1 MTRWTYLKG
10 LDGRVGLRVL
20 AARWQGRK
28 LKLVGRILVP
38 AVAPNP
44 HRAFRMALVAK
55 ADGEMPGVKME
66 ELLVAAKKKGAFPW
80 T

>member
-20 AARWQGRK
+20 AARRKHGK

-55 ADGEMPGVKME
+55 QDGEMPEVTMP
-66 ELLVAAKKKGAFPW
+66 ELMRAAKQKGAFPW